1 MNSILNLFFLIIFS
15 VFLFYWFQNI
25 IKKKERYLYVP
36 YSSVSDI
43 PDSDELEQEDTE
55 EISDVPDEINDLLQV
70 NENLESVFSENIIQR
85 NSIFENWENY
95 L

>member
-15 VFLFYWFQNI
+15 VILFYWFQNI

-36 YSSVSDI
+36 YNLNIKQPEIEDI
-43 PDSDELEQEDTE
+43 QDNIP
-55 EISDVPDEINDLLQV
+55 EINNILQV
-70 NENLESVFSENIIQR
+70 NENLELESHSLNIKR
-85 NSIFENWENY
+85 NIFEPEWDNY

>member
-36 YSSVSDI
+36 YSSVLDI
-43 PDSDELEQEDTE
+43 KPSEIEEIQEDILE
-55 EISDVPDEINDLLQV
+55 VNNLLKV
-70 NENLESVFSENIIQR
+70 NENLELESSPLMFKKN
-85 NSIFENWENY
+85 IFEPEWDNY

>member
-36 YSSVSDI
+36 YSSVLDIKPSEIEEIQEDI
-43 PDSDELEQEDTE
+43 PE
-55 EISDVPDEINDLLQV
+55 VNNLLKV
-70 NENLESVFSENIIQR
+70 NENLELETTPPLMFKKN
-85 NSIFENWENY
+85 IFEPEWDNY

>member
-36 YSSVSDI
+36 YSSVLDI
-43 PDSDELEQEDTE
+43 KPSEIEEIQEDILE
-55 EISDVPDEINDLLQV
+55 VNNLLKV
-70 NENLESVFSENIIQR
+70 NENLELETSSPLMFKKN
-85 NSIFENWENY
+85 IFEPEWDNY